1 MKPKN
6 FKEANVTFAKD
17 QPEYQPLPAFRAD
30 SQDGEVITCW
40 NLSFSERLRILFK
53 GEIWL
58 SLLTFN
64 KPLTPCFLTT
74 KKSTLFKDRI
84 ILDLSVSKTKK

>member
-30 SQDGEVITCW
+30 SQDGEVITCCKDKGDEGD
-40 NLSFSERLRILFK
+40 NKSE
-53 GEIWL
+53 
-58 SLLTFN
+58 
-64 KPLTPCFLTT
+64 
-74 KKSTLFKDRI
+74 
-84 ILDLSVSKTKK
+84 